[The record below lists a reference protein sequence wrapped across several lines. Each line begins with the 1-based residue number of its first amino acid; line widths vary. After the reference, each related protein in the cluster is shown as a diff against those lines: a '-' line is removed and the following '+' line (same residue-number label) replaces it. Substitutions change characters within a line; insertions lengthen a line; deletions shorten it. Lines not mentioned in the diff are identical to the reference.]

1 MGEGSMSNPWF
12 RLHAEFLSD
21 PKVQMLSEQDQR
33 RFIML
38 LCMRCMSNKRDD
50 LRDDAVTFA
59 LRVTAEQWRVTKEA
73 LRDRNLIDENNF
85 PTNWE
90 KRQYISDLKDATA
103 AARAKRYRDRKR
115 DDRDASRVTPVTS
128 RLPDTDT
135 DTDTEHSDTK
145 KARVTRV
152 VSVNQFDEFWSA
164 WPNKVGKPAAQKSYA
179 KVAAEHDAIM
189 FGLSNYIANKPPD
202 RPWLNPAT
210 FLNQR
215 RWEDA
220 PAHVEPRAHPAKQ
233 KISAITEAILFL
245 DDDHGQQETDSISDS
260 SPVQQIPRLICVGS

>member
-1 MGEGSMSNPWF
+1 MSNPWF

-38 LCMRCMSNKRDD
+38 LCMRCTSNNSDDFRDA
-50 LRDDAVTFA
+50 AVTFA
-59 LRVTAEQWRVTKEA
+59 LRITAENWAITKEA
-73 LRDRNLIDENNF
+73 LRDRYLIDDNNM
-85 PTNWE
+85 PTNWD
-90 KRQYISDLKDATA
+90 KRQYINDIKDPTNADRQRRWRERNA
-103 AARAKRYRDRKR
+103 KKRY
-115 DDRDASRVTPVTS
+115 SNVTQ

-220 PAHVEPRAHPAKQ
+220 PAHVEPRANSPKQ
-233 KISAITEAILFL
+233 SGQDWLGEKYWEIKRRELEDGQCYEDGRQEGGAEDCINGEYKLIS
-245 DDDHGQQETDSISDS
+245 HG
-260 SPVQQIPRLICVGS
+260 

>member
-1 MGEGSMSNPWF
+1 MSNPWF

-21 PKVQMLSEQDQR
+21 PKVQMLSETDQR

-38 LCMRCMSNKRDD
+38 LCIRCMSNKRDD

-59 LRVTAEQWRVTKEA
+59 LRVTVEQWRVTKEA

-85 PTNWE
+85 PINWE

-115 DDRDASRVTPVTS
+115 DDRDASRVTGVTS

-135 DTDTEHSDTK
+135 DTDTDDNGENK
-145 KARVTRV
+145 RRVTRL
-152 VSVNQFDEFWSA
+152 VSVNRFDEFWEV
-164 WPNKVGKPAAQKSYA
+164 WPNKVGKPIAAKSYA
-179 KVAAEHDAIM
+179 KVADEHDAIM
-189 FGLSNYIANKPPD
+189 AGLSRYVSTKPAD
-202 RPWLNPAT
+202 RSWLNPST

-215 RWEDA
+215 RWEDTPA
-220 PAHVEPRAHPAKQ
+220 PVSTMPLGSTEKAKERDLRNVPDNLLSNDQ
-233 KISAITEAILFL
+233 YWAKRRQLREA
-245 DDDHGQQETDSISDS
+245 
-260 SPVQQIPRLICVGS
+260 